1 MHIYSL
7 DRWEHSHDF
16 SLIHLKGERRT
27 TQVLVI
33 TAATMIIEIIAGHV
47 YGSMALL
54 ADGWH
59 MGTHVAAFGTSVFA
73 YTYARRHARNP
84 RFSFG
89 TGKVSVLAGFASAV
103 GLAVVALMMA
113 MESVARFFEQREIH
127 YNEAIVVAVLGL
139 CVNLVCAAL
148 LQDHHFHD
156 HTDDDRR
163 ETHHHHDH
171 NLRAAYLHV
180 LADTLTS
187 VLAIAALVSG
197 KVLGWQRMDPL
208 MGIVGAAVITRW
220 SWHLLKET
228 SSILLDGSGD
238 ETVKQNIKARIEN
251 DADNRVTDVHVWKVG
266 PAHYSAMVSV
276 VTHFPK
282 HPDHYKQL
290 LAGIE
295 TLHHLTVEVNPCES
309 EPCIAPTKGT

>member
-1 MHIYSL
+1 MHIHSL

-33 TAATMIIEIIAGHV
+33 TAVTMIIEIAAGQV

-59 MGTHVAAFGTSVFA
+59 MGTHVAAFGISVFA
-73 YTYARRHARNP
+73 YHYARRHARNP

-89 TGKVSVLAGFASAV
+89 TGKVSVLGGFASAV

-113 MESVARFFEQREIH
+113 MESVARFFDQREIH

-139 CVNLVCAAL
+139 AVNLACAAL
-148 LQDHHFHD
+148 LQAHHFHD
-156 HTDDDRR
+156 DTDDDRH
-163 ETHHHHDH
+163 ETHQHHDH

-180 LADTLTS
+180 LADALTS
-187 VLAIAALVSG
+187 VLAIAALLSG
-197 KVLGWQRMDPL
+197 KVLGWQHLDPL
-208 MGIVGAAVITRW
+208 MGIVGAVVITRW

-228 SSILLDGSGD
+228 SSILLDSSGD
-238 ETVKQNIKARIEN
+238 EAVRQNIKARIEN
-251 DADNRVTDVHVWKVG
+251 DADNRVADVHVWKVG

-276 VTHFPK
+276 VTHFPR
-282 HPDHYKQL
+282 HPDHYKKL
-290 LAGIE
+290 MDGIE
-295 TLHHLTVEVNPCES
+295 RLHHLTVEVNPCES
-309 EPCIAPTKGT
+309 EPCIVPKKGA